1 MLKERK
7 GLHHPRIPDL
17 SGDSAQPLAEDSFI
31 PEGRLLPPRAPHL
44 HSSVLLGI
52 SPLITSRILPHQ
64 SRAAP
69 LTQAPG
75 TSL

>member
-17 SGDSAQPLAEDSFI
+17 SGDSAQALAEDSI
-31 PEGRLLPPRAPHL
+31 LPPRAPLL

-52 SPLITSRILPHQ
+52 SPLITSRTLPHQ
-64 SRAAP
+64 PCAAP
-69 LTQAPG
+69 LSHDPG